1 MSKVAKTTIGLM
13 IATLIAKVLGFGREL
28 TLAGVYGTQGISDVF
43 KISMTI
49 PVVIFAAVG
58 TSLDTAFIPLYQ
70 EVLKNNGEKEA
81 NKFTNN
87 VLNTVIL
94 ICMAFSILG
103 LIFTPQIVKV
113 FAMGFKD
120 ELYYDGLS
128 SGKRKLCNTWTYECA
143 K

>member
-113 FAMGFKD
+113 FAMGFKG
-120 ELYYDGLS
+120 EIF
-128 SGKRKLCNTWTYECA
+128 A
-143 K
+143 